1 MFVLEAPSF
10 VVPYVYEKPPKEMF
24 KDFNESVKKIE
35 IDLKEKDKEKKKEN
49 DKEEKDEKEKGKEEE
64 TEKEKEEET
73 EKEKEKVEKEKEKE
87 EKEKESDADEDMDE
101 EKEAEVKK
109 PSGSYFESSLGKFIV
124 DLGMNMVQEMVQQDL
139 LKEVTKK
146 SQKDKSVAIMRS
158 IASLKANLVTVLNL
172 IVGNIMVEFTKI

>member
-35 IDLKEKDKEKKKEN
+35 IDLKEKDKEKEKEN
-49 DKEEKDEKEKGKEEE
+49 DKEEKDEQEKG
-64 TEKEKEEET
+64 KEEET

-158 IASLKANLVTVLNL
+158 IASLKANLVIVLNL
-172 IVGNIMVEFTKI
+172 IVGNIMVEFTKIWNLKLN

>member
-10 VVPYVYEKPPKEMF
+10 VVPYVYEKPPKETF

-35 IDLKEKDKEKKKEN
+35 IELKEKDKEKEKEN
-49 DKEEKDEKEKGKEEE
+49 DKEEKDETEKG
-64 TEKEKEEET
+64 KEEET

-87 EKEKESDADEDMDE
+87 EKEKEKEKESDADEEMDE

-158 IASLKANLVTVLNL
+158 IASLKANLVIVLNL
-172 IVGNIMVEFTKI
+172 KVGNI